1 MIISK
6 TPYRISFFGGGTD
19 FPHWYKEYGGAV
31 LSTTID
37 KYCYIS
43 CRRLPPFFAHK
54 HRFVYSII
62 EDVVALSEVK
72 HPAIRGILQWLDIQ
86 EGLEIH
92 HDGDLPAR
100 SGLGSSSSFTVG
112 LLHVLSAYRN
122 VYYSKADLARDAI
135 HCEQNVIGEVV
146 GSQDQVAAAYGGFNH
161 ITFGDNPEFLVK
173 PVMMAPENENKL
185 NDNLLL
191 FFTGIQRTAGD
202 IEAEKLEKLKKN
214 ASSMRLIN
222 EAVNEALSMLVSKNL
237 NMESFGKLMHESWL
251 IKRSLSNG
259 VSNYRIDQAY
269 EKARSLGAI
278 GGKILGAGGGGFML
292 LFAHPSKHKSIVE
305 ELKPYVHVPFQFEK
319 NGSTIALYQP
329 GGL

>member
-1 MIISK
+1 
-6 TPYRISFFGGGTD
+6 
-19 FPHWYKEYGGAV
+19 
-31 LSTTID
+31 
-37 KYCYIS
+37 
-43 CRRLPPFFAHK
+43 
-54 HRFVYSII
+54 
-62 EDVVALSEVK
+62 
-72 HPAIRGILQWLDIQ
+72 
-86 EGLEIH
+86 
-92 HDGDLPAR
+92 
-100 SGLGSSSSFTVG
+100 
-112 LLHVLSAYRN
+112 
-122 VYYSKADLARDAI
+122 
-135 HCEQNVIGEVV
+135 
-146 GSQDQVAAAYGGFNH
+146 
-161 ITFGDNPEFLVK
+161 
-173 PVMMAPENENKL
+173 MMASENEKKL

-202 IEAEKLEKLKKN
+202 IEAEKLKKLKKN

-237 NMESFGKLMHESWL
+237 KMESFGKLMHESWL

-329 GGL
+329 GGLCADIMKNVMIAGGTGMIGRACTRLLKERKGYKVFAPKRAEVDLSDRYALLAFMKEKKITTVIFAAGRVGGIIANRDFPASFLDENAMLALNGMWAAKRPMLNVWLYLVHLVCIPSTDVSRFQKMHFSPEF